1 MNKQIISFIV
11 PKDSY
16 FRTIWYHVEQ
26 NKGFCQI
33 FWRLI
38 NAIIAFIAMWM
49 GLNGNTISPN

>member
-38 NAIIAFIAMWM
+38 NAIIAFIAM
-49 GLNGNTISPN
+49 